1 MLFFIHMPMRSDSM
15 AASNK
20 GTIRYAFFTL
30 HDDKA
35 LGECR
40 VHKDKPP
47 LHTGVAHGGLRQNP
61 ARLRYGS
68 MPSGL

>member
-1 MLFFIHMPMRSDSM
+1 MLFFYTYADAKYSM

-20 GTIRYAFFTL
+20 KQLGL
-30 HDDKA
+30 HFLADDKA

-40 VHKDKPP
+40 VHKEKPP
-47 LHTGVAHGGLRQNP
+47 LHTGVAYGGLRQNP
-61 ARLRYGS
+61 VRLRYGS